1 MKCILVIVAG
11 LMLAPFSFPE
21 DQASGTPRFFKV
33 PANTAM
39 RVRTMNE
46 ISSETAHVGDDV
58 QMEVLGDV
66 IVNGY
71 VVIREGASAV
81 GQISRVKEARSM
93 GRRGNV
99 ALTLKYVEAVTG
111 EHILASG
118 SHGEKAKGKTAETT
132 AEVVVSTAVLGA
144 PIAALWLFE
153 KGEETAIP
161 PGTAFSVY
169 TVGDTMIDLSMLPR
183 AATVL
188 LTANGANT
196 IKDTQLTGLP
206 RPTSGSS
213 VTVPSLGIVASTR
226 VNVGAEVTGVVRD
239 GVAEKAGLH
248 VGDVINAVDRRPVR
262 TAMELAGELLN
273 RAPGSQVRLGYVFLS
288 ATSIPADGRGSGV
301 LIYYPKETLVIL
313 EQKH

>member
-1 MKCILVIVAG
+1 M
-11 LMLAPFSFPE
+11 
-21 DQASGTPRFFKV
+21 D
-33 PANTAM
+33 
-39 RVRTMNE
+39 E

-169 TVGDTMIDLSMLPR
+169 TDGDTMIDLSMLPR

-262 TAMELAGELLN
+262 TAIELAGELLN
-273 RAPGSQVRLGYVFLS
+273 RAPGSQVRLGYVFRS
-288 ATSIPADGRGSGV
+288 ATSIPADGRSTGA
-301 LIYYPKETLVIL
+301 LIYYPKEIVVIL
-313 EQKH
+313 AAKH

>member
-1 MKCILVIVAG
+1 MKCILVIVTG
-11 LMLAPFSFPE
+11 LMLAQLCFPE
-21 DQASGTPRFFKV
+21 EQLGVTPRFFKV
-33 PANTAM
+33 PANTAI
-39 RVRTMNE
+39 RVRTKNE

-81 GQISRVKEARSM
+81 AQISRVKEARSM

-118 SHGEKAKGKTAETT
+118 SRGEKANGKTAETT
-132 AEVVVSTAVLGA
+132 TEVVVTTAVFGA
-144 PIAALWLFE
+144 PIAALWLFD
-153 KGEETAIP
+153 KGEESTIP
-161 PGTAFSVY
+161 PGTAFSVH
-169 TVGDTMIDLSMLPR
+169 TVSDAMIDLSMLPP
-183 AATVL
+183 AARVP
-188 LTANGANT
+188 LTATGANP
-196 IKDTQLTGLP
+196 IKDGQVTGLP
-206 RPTSGSS
+206 RATSDSA
-213 VTVPSLGIVASTR
+213 VKVPSLGIVAGTR

-262 TAMELAGELLN
+262 TAMELAAELWN
-273 RAPGSQVRLGYVFLS
+273 RAPGSSVRLGYVFRS
-288 ATSIPADGRGSGV
+288 ATSIPADGRSSGA
-301 LIYYPKETLVIL
+301 LIYYPKETVVFLP
-313 EQKH
+313 EKP

>member
-1 MKCILVIVAG
+1 MKYILVIVAG
-11 LMLAPFSFPE
+11 LTLAQFSFTE
-21 DQASGTPRFFKV
+21 DPANLAPRFFKI
-33 PANTAM
+33 PADTAI
-39 RVRTMNE
+39 RVRTKNE
-46 ISSETAHVGDDV
+46 VSSETARVGDDV
-58 QMEVLGDV
+58 QMEVLADV

-81 GQISRVKEARSM
+81 GQISRVREARSM

-118 SHGEKAKGKTAETT
+118 SRGEKAKGKTGERT
-132 AEVVVSTAVLGA
+132 AEVVVTTAVFGA

-153 KGEETAIP
+153 KGEESAIP

-169 TVGDTMIDLSMLPR
+169 TAGDTMIDLSMLP
-183 AATVL
+183 AAAAPLPVTSAQFTV
-188 LTANGANT
+188 
-196 IKDTQLTGLP
+196 LP

-213 VTVPSLGIVASTR
+213 VALPSLGIVAATR

-239 GVAEKAGLH
+239 SVAEKAGLS

-262 TAMELAGELLN
+262 TAMELAEKLRN
-273 RAPGSQVRLGYVFLS
+273 RAPGSSVRLGYVFRS
-288 ATSIPADGRGSGV
+288 ATSTPADGRSTGALV
-301 LIYYPKETLVIL
+301 YYPKETVVIL
-313 EQKH
+313 PDKR

>member
-21 DQASGTPRFFKV
+21 DQTSGTPRFFKV

-71 VVIREGASAV
+71 VVILEGASAV
-81 GQISRVKEARSM
+81 GQISRVREARSM

-99 ALTLKYVEAVTG
+99 ALTFKYVEAVTG

-118 SHGEKAKGKTAETT
+118 SRGEKAKGKTGERT
-132 AEVVVSTAVLGA
+132 AEVVVTTAVFGA

-153 KGEETAIP
+153 KGEESTIP

-169 TVGDTMIDLSMLPR
+169 TAGDTMIDLSMLP
-183 AATVL
+183 AALTV
-188 LTANGANT
+188 TSANVT
-196 IKDTQLTGLP
+196 KDSQFTGLP
-206 RPTSGSS
+206 RPTSDAS
-213 VTVPSLGIVASTR
+213 VALPSLGIVAATR
-226 VNVGAEVTGVVRD
+226 VNVGTEVTGV
-239 GVAEKAGLH
+239 
-248 VGDVINAVDRRPVR
+248 
-262 TAMELAGELLN
+262 
-273 RAPGSQVRLGYVFLS
+273 
-288 ATSIPADGRGSGV
+288 
-301 LIYYPKETLVIL
+301 
-313 EQKH
+313 